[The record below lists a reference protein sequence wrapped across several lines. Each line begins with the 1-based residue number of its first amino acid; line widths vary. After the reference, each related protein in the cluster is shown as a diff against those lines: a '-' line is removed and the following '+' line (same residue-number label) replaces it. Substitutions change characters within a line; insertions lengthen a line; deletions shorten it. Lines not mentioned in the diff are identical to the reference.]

1 MEIYKFGVRQYD
13 LGTEFATYMLILEF
27 FYQSLDYLMADSCS
41 LLSKSLTQVIFIFAI
56 CLFVVGIEKREVET
70 KIKKKGGG
78 GRGEGWGALKTGWG
92 LEPPYEL
99 RSSIFSGKYLGE
111 KNKLLLFLEK
121 GTSIFCF
128 CLI

>member
-78 GRGEGWGALKTGWG
+78 GAGVRGGCLKNRVGT
-92 LEPPYEL
+92 
-99 RSSIFSGKYLGE
+99 
-111 KNKLLLFLEK
+111 
-121 GTSIFCF
+121 GTSLRAKVFDFQWKIFR
-128 CLI
+128 

>member
-70 KIKKKGGG
+70 KILKRGQAGFWSGCLKKR
-78 GRGEGWGALKTGWG
+78 GRGLK
-92 LEPPYEL
+92 PPY
-99 RSSIFSGKYLGE
+99 
-111 KNKLLLFLEK
+111 KL
-121 GTSIFCF
+121 
-128 CLI
+128 